1 MIEYPV
7 IPENIVV
14 HLGAPSSDAQNVTV
28 GFADYIKNVASS
40 EIYPTWPVEAI
51 KANILA
57 QISVALNRVY
67 TEFYRVGGRDFD
79 ITSSPAYDQTFIYQ
93 RNIFA
98 NISEIVD
105 ELFNSYIRRR
115 GFIEPL
121 FATFCDGVEVACNG
135 LSQWG
140 SVSLAN
146 EGMSAYDIV
155 RYYYGDN
162 VEIIEDVEVANF
174 PPSAPVAPLGEG
186 DTGRDVELAQ
196 IRLNRISANFPG
208 IPKIFPINGF
218 FGSEMS
224 ATVRKFQ
231 EVFNLDVDGIIGRA
245 TWNRIQNVYNAVKK
259 LQTVNSEGLRLEDL
273 STQYPGN
280 LSEGMSS
287 SGVLTLQYY
296 LYYVSTFVPTVLP
309 LSVDGVFGS
318 GTKSSVESF
327 QRTYGLPINGVVDR
341 RTWERIQNTYFSFLE
356 SLDYRFAEGVLLP
369 YPGRLLRVGLEGEDV
384 LALQSY
390 LNYISIYYPSIQ
402 RVAEDGIFGESTAAA
417 VEEFER
423 LFDIPSDSERVS
435 VTTWDAIVN
444 VYDDLYN
451 GGTVNEG
458 QYPGYDIG
466 GGRNV

>member
-40 EIYPTWPVEAI
+40 EIYPTWPREAI
-51 KANILA
+51 KANVLA

-98 NISEIVD
+98 SISEIVD
-105 ELFNSYIRRR
+105 EIFNSYIRRR

-121 FATFCDGVEVACNG
+121 FAAFCDGVEVTCNG

-140 SVSLAN
+140 SVTLAN
-146 EGMSAYDIV
+146 DGLSAYDII
-155 RYYYGDN
+155 RYYYG
-162 VEIIEDVEVANF
+162 EDVEVIENVDVASF
-174 PPSAPVAPLGEG
+174 TGSAPPVPLTEG
-186 DTGRDVELAQ
+186 DTGRDVELLQ

-208 IPKIFPINGF
+208 IPKIYPINGF
-218 FGSEMS
+218 FGPEMS
-224 ATVRKFQ
+224 AAVRKFQ
-231 EVFNLDVDGIIGRA
+231 EVFNLTVDGVVGRS

-296 LYYVSTFVPTVLP
+296 LYYVSTFVPTVSS

-318 GTKSSVESF
+318 GTRISVESF
-327 QRTYGLPINGVVDR
+327 QRTYGLTVNGIVDR
-341 RTWERIQNTYFSFLE
+341 QTWERIQNTYFSFLE
-356 SLDYRFAEGVLLP
+356 SLDYRFSEGVLLP
-369 YPGRLLRVGLEGEDV
+369 YPGRLLREGIEGEDV

-390 LNYISIYYPSIQ
+390 LNYISIYYPSIP
-402 RVAEDGIFGESTAAA
+402 RVAEDGIFGPSTSAA

-423 LFDIPSDSERVS
+423 LFGIPSGSEK
-435 VTTWDAIVN
+435 VTVITWDAIVN

-458 QYPGYDIG
+458 QYPGFNVG
-466 GGRNV
+466 G